1 MKENS
6 SVPCSA
12 QFVCFFNDTKKKL
25 FGKICHLVIIS
36 CIKFTNF
43 FRQLGPPTL
52 FLTLSSSEYA
62 WDDLLI
68 SLLKTKHRRDICE
81 LLLEMKTDLVG
92 GMPKDEFIEKD
103 ENFLKENAKEIVEAM
118 TSQER
123 NRFIN
128 SNIVLTTIEFQNRVA
143 HIFKQ
148 LKTKGFL
155 DDSKKY
161 RLEDSF
167 FRIEHQVISESS

>member
-1 MKENS
+1 
-6 SVPCSA
+6 
-12 QFVCFFNDTKKKL
+12 
-25 FGKICHLVIIS
+25 
-36 CIKFTNF
+36 
-43 FRQLGPPTL
+43 
-52 FLTLSSSEYA
+52 
-62 WDDLLI
+62 
-68 SLLKTKHRRDICE
+68 
-81 LLLEMKTDLVG
+81 MKTDLVG
-92 GMPKDEFIEKD
+92 GNPKDEFIEKD
-103 ENFLKENAKEIVEAM
+103 ENFMKENAKEIVKAM

-167 FRIEHQVISESS
+167 FRIEHQVISKSS